1 MDEYLVNA
9 KDQEGNL
16 IRLKNYSN
24 DIREV
29 VDNLVKMPGIES
41 VTSIARLGDS
51 RVWNKLDKD
60 TFKTLRKMRGV
71 IDERRLEGHLK
82 RDLMDL

>member
-41 VTSIARLGDS
+41 VTS
-51 RVWNKLDKD
+51 
-60 TFKTLRKMRGV
+60 
-71 IDERRLEGHLK
+71 
-82 RDLMDL
+82 